1 MGGPFL
7 ARFTDLWY
15 AWRTRVGRFEFDN
28 LELHKK
34 YGPIVRY
41 GPNRF
46 SFNDPEALRII
57 YGPGSHFHKSDW
69 YDANNVPKPQAYTQW
84 NMFTTTDP
92 KQHSEQR
99 KPFTNAYS
107 MTSLV
112 SFEPY
117 VDECA
122 DIFEQRLTEVAGTG
136 VPINYGH
143 WLQCYAFDV
152 IGHITFGERFGF
164 LDSGRD
170 IGGVM
175 SALDDFFD
183 YAATVGVYPRL
194 HPYLFKLQGLLAGG
208 KETGFNYINKFTQGR
223 INKFRDDPK
232 GIEAMSQD
240 ESSMETMVA
249 KFFRRHQEDPKRFT
263 SYHIFTGAG
272 MNVGAGSD
280 TTAISLSATFY
291 YLLKYPRTF
300 QKLREEIADKQ
311 AQGLLSE
318 RPTFKET
325 SDMPYL
331 QAAIKEALR
340 LHPATGLPLERVV
353 PEGGATISGRFFPAG
368 TIVGV
373 NTWVEHRNPN
383 IWGEDAS
390 EFKPERWLSEDH
402 EKLSFMNRH
411 WIPFGVG
418 SRVCIGK
425 NISLLEMQKLIPRVI
440 RDFDL
445 EIAIPGDK
453 TWSTKNRW
461 FVKPQDFQVRVARRK
476 GEKEAM

>member
-1 MGGPFL
+1 MSVQLIILAVVGVIILQLVRPLITPLRSVGGPFL
-7 ARFTDLWY
+7 ARFTDLC
-15 AWRTRVGRFEFDN
+15 
-28 LELHKK
+28 
-34 YGPIVRY
+34 
-41 GPNRF
+41 
-46 SFNDPEALRII
+46 FNDPEALKII
-57 YGPGSHFHKSDW
+57 YGPGSQFRKSDW
-69 YDANNVPKPQAYTQW
+69 YDGNNVPKPMAYEKW

-122 DIFEQRLTEVAGTG
+122 DIFEQRLTEVAGTA
-136 VPINYGH
+136 VPIDFGH

-152 IGHITFGERFGF
+152 IGDITFGERFGF

-170 IGGVM
+170 IGGVI

-183 YAATVGVYPRL
+183 YAATIGVYPRL
-194 HPYLFKLQGLLAGG
+194 HPIMFKLQTMLAGENG
-208 KETGFNYINKFTQGR
+208 NGFNYINNFTQSQ
-223 INKFRDDPK
+223 ITKFRDDPK
-232 GIEAMSQD
+232 SSEKAALQD
-240 ESSMETMVA
+240 EGSMETMLA
-249 KFFRRHQEDPKRFT
+249 KFFRRNQEDHKRFT
-263 SYHIFTGAG
+263 SYHTFIGCAQ
-272 MNVGAGSD
+272 NVGAGSD

-291 YLLKYPRTF
+291 YLLKNPSTLQR
-300 QKLREEIADKQ
+300 LREEVLTKAE
-311 AQGLLSE
+311 QGQLSE
-318 RPTFKET
+318 KPTFKET
-325 SDMPYL
+325 LDMPYL
-331 QAAIKEALR
+331 QAVIKEALR

-373 NTWVEHRNPN
+373 NTWVEHRNSS
-383 IWGEDAS
+383 IWDDDAN
-390 EFKPERWLSEDH
+390 EFRPERWLIDDS

-440 RDFDL
+440 RKFDL
-445 EIAIPGDK
+445 EIDGPRDK
-453 TWSTKNRW
+453 TWSTRNRW
-461 FVKPQDFQVRVARRK
+461 FVKPHDFRVQVSVRK
-476 GEKEAM
+476 AE